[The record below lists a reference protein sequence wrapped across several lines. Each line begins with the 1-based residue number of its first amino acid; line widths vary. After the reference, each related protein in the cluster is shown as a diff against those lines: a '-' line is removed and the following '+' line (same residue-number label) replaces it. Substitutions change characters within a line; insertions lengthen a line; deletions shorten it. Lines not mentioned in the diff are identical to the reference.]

1 MNIYSCITQK
11 ALSFIFMVG
20 CSKNNLAILSYKSP
34 SFLRIARCGTDQE
47 GKRRGRF
54 KRGIYARSSCCW
66 FLCLQMDGRQEDVVF
81 ALEREKERE
90 REGGEGRG
98 SESKKSY
105 QRRWKEAACRKG
117 LYLGDLL
124 FCPHLGRTNILEH
137 AILFFH
143 SRFLGNS
150 ATHLS
155 GASKNRAEREKS

>member
-1 MNIYSCITQK
+1 MNIYSCIAQK

-90 REGGEGRG
+90 REGGRDEEARVKRVTRGDGKRRHAGRVCTSG
-98 SESKKSY
+98 IY
-105 QRRWKEAACRKG
+105 
-117 LYLGDLL
+117 
-124 FCPHLGRTNILEH
+124 
-137 AILFFH
+137 FFAH
-143 SRFLGNS
+143 TWEEQIF
-150 ATHLS
+150 
-155 GASKNRAEREKS
+155 